1 MEVYDAFFISEDN
14 WLSSQGGNQLL
25 SYGIIGMGPNS
36 PLWNQYI
43 DPTTGSAQ
51 YSLSLNK
58 TDVSQSTI
66 TLGSS
71 GLSASSDSMSVSTT
85 SSAAAYA
92 LTTFGFGTVY

>member
-58 TDVSQSTI
+58 T
-66 TLGSS
+66 LGSS